1 MSNNPN
7 RIPLAIRDSLTNILT
22 ELYYDISSKSVYL
35 TVNHKYKLKT
45 IGISTDI
52 INLDIGQG
60 WYKFLDLVAKSLR
73 ENTAV
78 NDEQDVQ
85 EIGYAIDDNNELICK
100 YSISN
105 SKNNSNETDNSIN
118 SNNYENDKKEQQEEE
133 EEDKSIPKILIK
145 LALENS
151 TLFKNEFNEP
161 HALVKIKDYYEALSI
176 EGTKFKRYLSK
187 LYYDSSE
194 GNKIA
199 STEVLNSVVHHLQA
213 DAEFDGKTIPLHL
226 RTAWANSDTKDAIYY
241 DMSDEKRRCIKV
253 TKDGW
258 KIVDNQIE
266 VLFKRYNHL
275 KPQVEPF
282 SQRADTDG
290 IDSKMFDVFTNLF
303 NVKKKDQ
310 DNILLLKCYIVSL
323 FIPDIPKP
331 VLVLHGEQGG
341 AKSTFQELIKMLVDP
356 STTQTFTFPRDSNE
370 FIQQLSHNYIVY
382 YDNVSIIQD
391 WVSDLLCRAVT
402 GSSFSKRALWTNDE
416 DFYYNFKRNLGING
430 IDLAATKADLLDRS
444 ILMETERI
452 DKKDRKK
459 IQKIWD
465 QFNELKPQVLGYIF
479 DILAKVLQYKEQ
491 HGEIDF
497 PGGLN
502 RMADW
507 EEYAEIISRCM
518 SNKDGEFQRVYAENI
533 GVQVD
538 EAIASSPL
546 SMAVIEL
553 MTDKTTWTGTPTQLF
568 ETLNE
573 VAETKLKINTS
584 KIKLWPKSTSYLSRR
599 LNSIRTN
606 LREKKIEIKIGEKD
620 SQDKRQITI
629 SKVSSV
635 ASVPSKGDNLSTNQ
649 LQKVDGT
656 ENGNKV
662 PSKVP
667 STNNEEIQAQ
677 KLSLDSI
684 DSIDGTLHN
693 VDSGNIHRIYPHSDI
708 WECDHC
714 NLTGDIHLM
723 KKVPCK
729 NDNKKNPKNREEDK

>member
-1 MSNNPN
+1 
-7 RIPLAIRDSLTNILT
+7 
-22 ELYYDISSKSVYL
+22 
-35 TVNHKYKLKT
+35 
-45 IGISTDI
+45 
-52 INLDIGQG
+52 
-60 WYKFLDLVAKSLR
+60 
-73 ENTAV
+73 
-78 NDEQDVQ
+78 
-85 EIGYAIDDNNELICK
+85 
-100 YSISN
+100 
-105 SKNNSNETDNSIN
+105 
-118 SNNYENDKKEQQEEE
+118 
-133 EEDKSIPKILIK
+133 
-145 LALENS
+145 
-151 TLFKNEFNEP
+151 
-161 HALVKIKDYYEALSI
+161 
-176 EGTKFKRYLSK
+176 
-187 LYYDSSE
+187 
-194 GNKIA
+194 
-199 STEVLNSVVHHLQA
+199 
-213 DAEFDGKTIPLHL
+213 
-226 RTAWANSDTKDAIYY
+226 
-241 DMSDEKRRCIKV
+241 
-253 TKDGW
+253 
-258 KIVDNQIE
+258 
-266 VLFKRYNHL
+266 
-275 KPQVEPF
+275 
-282 SQRADTDG
+282 
-290 IDSKMFDVFTNLF
+290 MFDVFTNLF

-310 DNILLLKCYIVSL
+310 DNILLLKCYIISL

-382 YDNVSIIQD
+382 YDNVSVIPD

-452 DKKDRKK
+452 DKAERIKLE
-459 IQKIWD
+459 KIWD
-465 QFNELKPQVLGYIF
+465 KFNEIKPHVLGYIF

-518 SNKDGEFQRVYAENI
+518 GNADGEFQRVYQENI

-553 MTDKTTWTGTPTQLF
+553 MTDRTSTSPWTGTPTELF
-568 ETLNE
+568 EILNE
-573 VAETKLKINTS
+573 IAETTLKINTS
-584 KIKLWPKSTSYLSRR
+584 KIKVWPKSTSYLSRR

-606 LREKKIEIKIGEKD
+606 LREKGIEIKTGDKD
-620 SQDKRQITI
+620 SQDKRLITI
-629 SKVSSV
+629 SKVPSV
-635 ASVPSKGDNLSTNQ
+635 ASVPSKPDNLSTNQ
-649 LQKVDGT
+649 PEKVDGT
-656 ENGNKV
+656 ENNDNV

-677 KLSLDSI
+677 NTDSRQH

-693 VDSGNIHRIYPHSDI
+693 VGGGACGGSSSINNISRIHPHSDI
-708 WECDHC
+708 WKCDCC
-714 NLTGDIHLM
+714 NLTGDKWFMAKH
-723 KKVPCK
+723 PCK
-729 NDNKKNPKNREEDK
+729 NNKKTIKKMENDENKLTVTTSTSFTIVLN

>member
-1 MSNNPN
+1 MKNSGVNNQN
-7 RIPLAIRDSLTNILT
+7 HILEIHITLNNNIDLIC
-22 ELYYDISSKSVYL
+22 ELNNSS
-35 TVNHKYKLKT
+35 T
-45 IGISTDI
+45 ITTTDHH
-52 INLDIGQG
+52 D
-60 WYKFLDLVAKSLR
+60 DD
-73 ENTAV
+73 ED
-78 NDEQDVQ
+78 DEQD
-85 EIGYAIDDNNELICK
+85 NN
-100 YSISN
+100 
-105 SKNNSNETDNSIN
+105 
-118 SNNYENDKKEQQEEE
+118 KKEEE
-133 EEDKSIPKILIK
+133 EEEEEEKTKETIPQVLIK
-145 LALENS
+145 LALANS
-151 TLFKNEFNEP
+151 TLFKDEFNSP
-161 HALVKIKDYYEALSI
+161 HALVKIKDYYDVLSV

-187 LYYDSSE
+187 LYYDSE
-194 GNKIA
+194 DGNKIA
-199 STEVLNSVVHHLQA
+199 GTEVLNSVVHHLQA

-226 RTAWANSDTKDAIYY
+226 RTAWSNPDTKDAIYY

-275 KPQVEPF
+275 KPQVEPI
-282 SQRADTDG
+282 RTTTTITKLDDTDD
-290 IDSKMFDVFTNLF
+290 IDSKMFDVFTTLF

-310 DNILLLKCYIVSL
+310 NNTLLLKCYIISL

-341 AKSTFQELIKMLVDP
+341 AKSTFQELVKMLVDP

-370 FIQQLSHNYIVY
+370 FIQQLSHNYIAY
-382 YDNVSIIQD
+382 YDNVSVIQD

-452 DKKDRKK
+452 DKADRIK

-465 QFNELKPQVLGYIF
+465 KFNEIKPHVLGYIF

-518 SNKDGEFQRVYAENI
+518 GNADGEFQRVYQENI

-553 MTDKTTWTGTPTQLF
+553 MTDKT
-568 ETLNE
+568 
-573 VAETKLKINTS
+573 
-584 KIKLWPKSTSYLSRR
+584 
-599 LNSIRTN
+599 SIHHGPEHQPN
-606 LREKKIEIKIGEKD
+606 CLR
-620 SQDKRQITI
+620 
-629 SKVSSV
+629 
-635 ASVPSKGDNLSTNQ
+635 
-649 LQKVDGT
+649 
-656 ENGNKV
+656 
-662 PSKVP
+662 
-667 STNNEEIQAQ
+667 
-677 KLSLDSI
+677 
-684 DSIDGTLHN
+684 
-693 VDSGNIHRIYPHSDI
+693 Y
-708 WECDHC
+708 
-714 NLTGDIHLM
+714 
-723 KKVPCK
+723 
-729 NDNKKNPKNREEDK
+729 